1 MAKAPNSGCGGS
13 CPTAFRCSIFAALRI
28 LPGRRLPNLS
38 FLLVGSAGRRCRG
51 RIHQRRRLTVGAVAH
66 APRPSLAAVH
76 AAQAARRSRNAPWKA
91 RPAGK
96 WCTTSTRPHSIRRSS
111 MQFGPICELA
121 TAPRKTSEMLDIL
134 KHMGVTAYGPR
145 QRGNLQ
151 NPLPLPL
158 TFSAEEKWWT
168 KYASSEAP
176 ASDKPWEAVR
186 REPGDSIIE
195 QVPQAF
201 RRCFRQLVDGLS
213 LNNLL
218 LKPHSMKRGDATSP
232 FRATN
237 SLDGVVLKG
246 RWANQRTAQS
256 RTLQPTASFRKQ
268 KAK

>member
-1 MAKAPNSGCGGS
+1 
-13 CPTAFRCSIFAALRI
+13 
-28 LPGRRLPNLS
+28 
-38 FLLVGSAGRRCRG
+38 
-51 RIHQRRRLTVGAVAH
+51 
-66 APRPSLAAVH
+66 
-76 AAQAARRSRNAPWKA
+76 
-91 RPAGK
+91 
-96 WCTTSTRPHSIRRSS
+96 
-111 MQFGPICELA
+111 MQFGPIYELA

-246 RWANQRTAQS
+246 RWANQRTAQG
-256 RTLQPTASFRKQ
+256 RTLQPTASLQKQ